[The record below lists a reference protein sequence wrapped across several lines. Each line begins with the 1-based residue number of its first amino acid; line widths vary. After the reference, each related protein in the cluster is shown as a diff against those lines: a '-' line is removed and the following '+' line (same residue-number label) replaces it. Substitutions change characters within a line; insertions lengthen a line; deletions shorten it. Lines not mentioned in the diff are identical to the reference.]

1 MINKRSIGDWG
12 EEIAADFIQKQG
24 LKIREKNFRCKIGEI
39 DIIAEESEYLVF
51 VEVKYR
57 KDLSHG
63 YPREAVN
70 YYKQKTISKVALWYM
85 KKYNL
90 WKQPC
95 RFDVLE
101 ILGYYPDLK
110 ITLIRNAFY
119 AK

>member
-1 MINKRSIGDWG
+1 MINKRRVGDWG
-12 EEIAADFIQKQG
+12 EHIASQFLQKQG
-24 LKIREKNFRCKIGEI
+24 IRIIEQNFRCKIGEI
-39 DIIAEESEYLVF
+39 DIIAKENDYLVF

-57 KDLSHG
+57 NNLSHG

-90 WKQPC
+90 WNCSC

-101 ILGYYPDLK
+101 ILGEYPDLR
-110 ITLIRNAFY
+110 ITLIRNAFVV
-119 AK
+119 

>member
-1 MINKRSIGDWG
+1 MINKRNIGSWG
-12 EEIAADFIQKQG
+12 EEIGVDFLQKQG
-24 LKIREKNFRCKIGEI
+24 LKIREKNFRCRIGEV
-39 DIIAEESEYLVF
+39 DIIAEEDEYLVF

-70 YYKQKTISKVALWYM
+70 YYKQKTISKVALWYI

-90 WKQPC
+90 WNRPC

-101 ILGYYPDLK
+101 ILGSNSNLK
-110 ITLIRNAFY
+110 MTLIKNAFY
-119 AK
+119 AN